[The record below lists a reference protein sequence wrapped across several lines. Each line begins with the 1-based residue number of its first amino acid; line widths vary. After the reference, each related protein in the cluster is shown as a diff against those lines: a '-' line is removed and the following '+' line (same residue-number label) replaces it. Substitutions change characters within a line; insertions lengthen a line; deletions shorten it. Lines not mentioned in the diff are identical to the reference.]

1 MQYPRIQSGSK
12 KTNSNTPTDGYED
25 IETLFGLKV
34 RVKKGTI

>member
-1 MQYPRIQSGSK
+1 MQYYRGQSGN
-12 KTNSNTPTDGYED
+12 KTTYSNVPTDGYED